1 MRKHKDFMNEP
12 DYGYIDIE
20 SCFDPIFEPPI
31 DFLEECRKRWEN
43 RMNPF
48 TGTVER
54 KIGNTWYLLETVC
67 DGNEPLTHKVKRLI
81 FSDKEALCS
90 LHRLKFMLQYHHAHR
105 FCQLTQP

>member
-1 MRKHKDFMNEP
+1 MARNDGIDRTFARNQDLPTLDDVAKVQEHNEREKDSYSNQ
-12 DYGYIDIE
+12 DIDTTQTY
-20 SCFDPIFEPPI
+20 
-31 DFLEECRKRWEN
+31 RKRWEN
-43 RMNPF
+43 RMNPV

-90 LHRLKFMLQYHHAHR
+90 
-105 FCQLTQP
+105 

>member
-1 MRKHKDFMNEP
+1 MRKHKDFMNES

-31 DFLEECRKRWEN
+31 DFLEECRKHWEN

-54 KIGNTWYLLETVC
+54 KIGNTWYLLQTVC
-67 DGNEPLTHKVKRLI
+67 DGNEPLTDKVKRLI

-90 LHRLKFMLQYHHAHR
+90 
-105 FCQLTQP
+105 

>member
-1 MRKHKDFMNEP
+1 MTNLITKLNKLMLDDAPSEKLINACAE
-12 DYGYIDIE
+12 IDIE
-20 SCFDPIFEPPI
+20 SCFDRLSRRLIFWKNAGSEI

-90 LHRLKFMLQYHHAHR
+90 
-105 FCQLTQP
+105 

>member
-1 MRKHKDFMNEP
+1 MKKTVDEINKMIMEDAPMEEIN
-12 DYGYIDIE
+12 DAIGYIDIC

-43 RMNPF
+43 RMNPV

-90 LHRLKFMLQYHHAHR
+90 
-105 FCQLTQP
+105 

>member
-1 MRKHKDFMNEP
+1 MRKYKDFMSEP

-31 DFLEECRKRWEN
+31 DFLEECRKRWET

-90 LHRLKFMLQYHHAHR
+90 
-105 FCQLTQP
+105 